1 MTSSYCFIYS
11 ETSKFRVTDEEVFDA
26 LDAYDSSFMEHSQTF
41 PTAGLLPVGS
51 ARAVPAIPVPLPG
64 DADVCLF
71 HRLQDPLPRWR
82 GQRAHAASVW
92 FPCWQDPHVKCQ
104 DAHPADLHV
113 PEMHQYWGIRWD
125 SLSIL
130 TSFIYKWKL
139 LHAGYKLFF
148 RIYLSWIFFCWPWNC
163 VLHYFI

>member
-1 MTSSYCFIYS
+1 MSVHCVNFDNHNKNHIIQAGASMTSSYCFIYS

-71 HRLQDPLPRWR
+71 HRLQDPLPR
-82 GQRAHAASVW
+82 
-92 FPCWQDPHVKCQ
+92 
-104 DAHPADLHV
+104 
-113 PEMHQYWGIRWD
+113 
-125 SLSIL
+125 
-130 TSFIYKWKL
+130 
-139 LHAGYKLFF
+139 
-148 RIYLSWIFFCWPWNC
+148 
-163 VLHYFI
+163 